1 LKLRYAVKIAAVRA
15 VYTQLGVTTQTSVS
29 ETAAI
34 KAAYTQLGITKQT
47 SVSATAGIF
56 RAQRLGASIQTLN
69 RIVASVQEGNFMLFA
84 ALFDTFYIRDG
95 AGASDAAVFNFFKT
109 LTDDA
114 GVAEEATNSFMKALA
129 HTATLGDEIDF
140 FAFGKSFQNT
150 SAVAEAYAAH
160 IQKTLSD
167 GFSVAEDAASLRPH
181 KSLFEAPAAAD
192 EINNFGVGKASA
204 DAPLALDAH
213 SVSSGK
219 LLTNTSAAADE
230 INNFDVGKASAD
242 APLALDAHAVSSSK
256 PLTNTSAAADEI
268 NTFGV
273 GKASADAPLALD
285 AHAVS
290 SGKLLTNTSAAAD
303 APSKEPGKVL
313 NDIVTEVDDQ
323 TILFTMKAPDNPVGA
338 VDGVSTKGVGKSAED
353 FAVSLDQA
361 ARSFGKDVQDI
372 FAAVD
377 EINSFSTSK
386 QIVDSIFVTDD
397 VDGAASILDDQE
409 MQFVKQHTDVVG
421 FSDLIHIGLVFTR
434 EFIDTGV
441 SLDSVAFAAAKALA
455 DGYTVTDVINVLTGK
470 HFSDIF
476 SASETL
482 TKAVSAAR
490 IDSALL
496 GDAHAAASSKV
507 LFDTPLLADAGSLR
521 SQGYCDFAY
530 FAEDYVGASRTFT

>member
-219 LLTNTSAAADE
+219 LLTNTSAAAD
-230 INNFDVGKASAD
+230 
-242 APLALDAHAVSSSK
+242 
-256 PLTNTSAAADEI
+256 
-268 NTFGV
+268 
-273 GKASADAPLALD
+273 
-285 AHAVS
+285 
-290 SGKLLTNTSAAAD
+290 

-338 VDGVSTKGVGKSAED
+338 VDGVNMKGVGKSAED

>member
-1 LKLRYAVKIAAVRA
+1 
-15 VYTQLGVTTQTSVS
+15 
-29 ETAAI
+29 
-34 KAAYTQLGITKQT
+34 
-47 SVSATAGIF
+47 
-56 RAQRLGASIQTLN
+56 
-69 RIVASVQEGNFMLFA
+69 MLFA

-213 SVSSGK
+213 
-219 LLTNTSAAADE
+219 
-230 INNFDVGKASAD
+230 
-242 APLALDAHAVSSSK
+242 AVSSSK

-290 SGKLLTNTSAAAD
+290 SSKPLTNTSAAAD

-338 VDGVSTKGVGKSAED
+338 VDGVNMKGVGKSAED

>member
-1 LKLRYAVKIAAVRA
+1 MKLKSATFVAQTKAVF
-15 VYTQLGVTTQTSVS
+15 TQLSSVANVT
-29 ETAAI
+29 
-34 KAAYTQLGITKQT
+34 
-47 SVSATAGIF
+47 
-56 RAQRLGASIQTLN
+56 TLN
-69 RIVASVQEGNFMLFA
+69 RIIASAREGNFMLFA

-129 HTATLGDEIDF
+129 HTATFGDEIEF

-160 IQKTLSD
+160 IQKPFND
-167 GFSVAEDAASLRPH
+167 GFSVAEDAASLRPN
-181 KSLFEAPAAAD
+181 KGLFEAPAAAD
-192 EINNFGVGKASA
+192 AINTFGVGKANA
-204 DAPLALDAH
+204 D
-213 SVSSGK
+213 V
-219 LLTNTSAAADE
+219 
-230 INNFDVGKASAD
+230 
-242 APLALDAHAVSSSK
+242 PLALDAHAFSSSK
-256 PLTNTSAAADEI
+256 PLTNTSAAI
-268 NTFGV
+268 
-273 GKASADAPLALD
+273 
-285 AHAVS
+285 
-290 SGKLLTNTSAAAD
+290 D

-313 NDIVTEVDDQ
+313 NDIVTKFDDQ

-338 VDGVSTKGVGKSAED
+338 ADGVNTKGVGKSEED
-353 FAVSLDQA
+353 TAASLDQA
-361 ARSFGKDVQDI
+361 ARSFGKDAQDI

-421 FSDLIHIGLVFTR
+421 FSDLIQIGIVFSR

-441 SLDSVAFAAAKALA
+441 SLDSVAFAVAKALT
-455 DGYTVTDVINVLTGK
+455 DGYTASDVINVLTGK
-470 HFSDIF
+470 HFNDTF
-476 SASETL
+476 LASETL

-496 GDAHAAASSKV
+496 GDAHAAASSK
-507 LFDTPLLADAGSLR
+507 LLSDTPLLADAGSLR
-521 SQGYCDFAY
+521 SQNYCDFAY

>member
-1 LKLRYAVKIAAVRA
+1 MKLRYAVKIAAVRA

-213 SVSSGK
+213 
-219 LLTNTSAAADE
+219 
-230 INNFDVGKASAD
+230 
-242 APLALDAHAVSSSK
+242 AVSSSK
-256 PLTNTSAAADEI
+256 P
-268 NTFGV
+268 
-273 GKASADAPLALD
+273 
-285 AHAVS
+285 
-290 SGKLLTNTSAAAD
+290 LTNTSAAAD

-338 VDGVSTKGVGKSAED
+338 VDGVNMKGVGKSAED